1 VARWRYACQ
10 RSSLYGGSVNAVSS
24 SEVGDRLRLLKA
36 LVLEAFTQARND
48 GKPDW
53 DRMTIAVL
61 KNRMLQITDRKFKE
75 QDYGARRFIDVIK
88 SLPDLV
94 TVDET
99 PVPPIVE
106 LLNKPALEAKE
117 GRLRRDLWQAVMD
130 YSSGT
135 QYVWDPSGEA
145 RPRTPDDPE
154 DLPSMPTISSEE
166 MTELRRE
173 FAKEALAN
181 PANEAVAD
189 RVREW
194 AEKGYKTGYLPQH
207 LRGAWNQRVT
217 DAALARIRQWFRDR
231 GIAEPDTL
239 VLEPSHEA
247 GESPNESTDAL
258 RSFILRAVEAM
269 TAGELRRVEL
279 PASAAMRAHR
289 KRA

>member
-1 VARWRYACQ
+1 
-10 RSSLYGGSVNAVSS
+10 VSS
-24 SEVGDRLRLLKA
+24 TEASDQLRRLKA
-36 LVLEAFTQARND
+36 LVVEAFSQARND

-61 KNRMLQITDRKFKE
+61 KNRLLQITDRKFKE
-75 QDYGARRFIDVIK
+75 QEYGARRFIDLIK
-88 SLPDLV
+88 SLPELV
-94 TVDET
+94 TVDESAA
-99 PVPPIVE
+99 PPIVE
-106 LLNKPALEAKE
+106 LLNKPAPPARE

-145 RPRTPDDPE
+145 RPRTPDDLE
-154 DLPSMPTISSEE
+154 DLPSIPTISSDE
-166 MTELRRE
+166 MKDLRRE

-217 DAALARIRQWFRDR
+217 DAALGRIRQWFRDR
-231 GIAEPDTL
+231 GITEPDKL

-247 GESPNESTDAL
+247 GESAVESTDAL
-258 RSFILRAVEAM
+258 RSFILRAVEGM
-269 TAGELRRVEL
+269 TPGELRRIEL

>member
-1 VARWRYACQ
+1 M
-10 RSSLYGGSVNAVSS
+10 SSTEAS
-24 SEVGDRLRLLKA
+24 DRLRPLRA
-36 LVLEAFTQARND
+36 LILEAFTQARSD
-48 GKPDW
+48 DRADW

-61 KNRMLQITDRKFKE
+61 KNRILQITDRKFKE
-75 QDYGARRFIDVIK
+75 QDYGARRFIDLIK
-88 SLPDLV
+88 SLSDLV
-94 TVDET
+94 SIDET

-106 LLNKPALEAKE
+106 LLNKPAPSAKQ

-154 DLPSMPTISSEE
+154 DLPSIPTISAEE
-166 MTELRRE
+166 MTDLRRE
-173 FAKEALAN
+173 FANDVLAN

-217 DAALARIRQWFRDR
+217 DAALTRVRNWFRDLNM
-231 GIAEPDTL
+231 AEPDTL

-247 GESPNESTDAL
+247 GESPTESTEAL